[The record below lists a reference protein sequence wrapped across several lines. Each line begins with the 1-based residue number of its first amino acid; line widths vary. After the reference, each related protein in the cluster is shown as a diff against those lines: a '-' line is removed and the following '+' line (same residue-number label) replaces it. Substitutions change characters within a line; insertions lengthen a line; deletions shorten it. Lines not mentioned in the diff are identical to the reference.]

1 MSTNQPNQRGI
12 EPKARGANR
21 STKVAGKL
29 KVLPEQPE
37 PIIPKDNI
45 RVEPLV
51 SAPPRRDEGEGS
63 ATAGDSE
70 DEDGDDEIDTE
81 DVEVCLVNLRRSR
94 SPMNV
99 SGCRCTTG

>member
-1 MSTNQPNQRGI
+1 MSTNPPVQRGI

-37 PIIPKDNI
+37 PIIPKDDL
-45 RVEPLV
+45 RLDQPP

-70 DEDGDDEIDTE
+70 DDDGDDEIDTE
-81 DVEVCLVNLRRSR
+81 DVEVCF
-94 SPMNV
+94 NV
-99 SGCRCTTG
+99 DSYPNVR